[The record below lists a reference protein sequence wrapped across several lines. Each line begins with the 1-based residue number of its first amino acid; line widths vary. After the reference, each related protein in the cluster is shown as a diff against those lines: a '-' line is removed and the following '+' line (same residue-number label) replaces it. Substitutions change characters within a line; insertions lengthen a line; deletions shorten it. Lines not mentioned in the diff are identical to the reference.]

1 MANGQSTRAEQLQ
14 PALIDRLKRVI
25 DNKELA
31 HAYLLVGPTG
41 AGKVEVAQWLA
52 LRLFC
57 LHPHDNEPDLTC
69 AECQRIL
76 SGNHPD
82 VVIAEPEGRQI
93 KVDRIRYLK
102 SEFTKSAMEGNQKLF
117 IIKDAEKMTTSAAN
131 SLLKFI
137 EEPGPGIYILMLTSN
152 KSAVLPTIQS
162 RTQVLELAPLSRED
176 LLQVLAAH
184 EIPAGQAQVAIGI
197 TDSVKEVEKWCTD
210 NWFSN
215 AIQGVVQW
223 YRHASKGQMMA
234 FVDVATVLVKLANR
248 DRQRQQVLLD
258 LITLIW
264 RDTLLI
270 ANGIQEPDRLHFV
283 NDQQLLTEVSH
294 HYPVKQ
300 LLAVSQLTLD
310 TRHELEQNISF
321 QNVVEQLTIKI
332 VQALTGKR
340 RHTHE

>member
-1 MANGQSTRAEQLQ
+1 MVEGQSLKAEQLQ
-14 PALIDRLKRVI
+14 PVLINRLKRVI
-25 DNKELA
+25 NNKELA

-41 AGKVEVAQWLA
+41 SGKSEVAQWLA

-57 LHPHDNEPDLTC
+57 LHPQNNEPDLSC

-82 VVIAEPEGRQI
+82 IVVAAPEGRQI

-102 SEFTKSAMEGNQKLF
+102 SEFTKSAMEGSQKLF

-137 EEPGPGIYILMLTSN
+137 EEPGPGTYILMLTTN

-162 RTQVLELAPLSRED
+162 RTQVLELAPLNKEG
-176 LLQVLAAH
+176 LLKLLTDQG
-184 EIPAGQAQVAIGI
+184 IPAGQARVAIGL
-197 TDSVKEVEKWCTD
+197 TDSVIEIEKWCAD
-210 NWFSN
+210 DWFGN
-215 AIQGVVQW
+215 ALQGIAQW
-223 YRHASKGQMMA
+223 YRHVSAGQMLA
-234 FVDVATVLVKLANR
+234 FVDVATSLVKLANR
-248 DRQRQQVLLD
+248 DRERQQVLLD

-270 ANGIQEPDRLHFV
+270 ANGIQAADRLHFV
-283 NDQQLLTEVSH
+283 SEQQQLSEVGQRYPIERLLTVSE
-294 HYPVKQ
+294 
-300 LLAVSQLTLD
+300 LTLG

-332 VQALTGKR
+332 VQALTGKMEER
-340 RHTHE
+340 S